1 MSLDVMKQA
10 LAALEDY
17 EPNEAHKVAVA
28 LRAAIEQAPW
38 VKSYAGG
45 KPNYTVPEEKQEPV
59 AYMNQ
64 NGVIHHADYEWLGA
78 GNILTPLYTHPPQH
92 KPLTDEHVLL
102 IGDRLWEA
110 GHTISIPSASI
121 LWVARA
127 IEAAHGIKGE
137 K

>member
-59 AYMNQ
+59 AWRY
-64 NGVIHHADYEWLGA
+64 NGNLHEFDPSDWAEGPV
-78 GNILTPLYTHPPQH
+78 TPLYTHPPQH